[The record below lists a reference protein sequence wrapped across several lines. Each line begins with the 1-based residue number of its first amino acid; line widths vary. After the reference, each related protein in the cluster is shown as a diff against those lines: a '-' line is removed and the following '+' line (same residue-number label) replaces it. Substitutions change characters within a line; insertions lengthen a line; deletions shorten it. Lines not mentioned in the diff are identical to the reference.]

1 MKIQVKYFLLIIF
14 IIPFL
19 ISAQGYYNGEN
30 FGNRSILLSG
40 NVTGSVDDLGLAYYN
55 PARLALIEDP
65 VFTINAKAYQFS
77 NLKFENV
84 FGRDSKLDDTKFD
97 GVPSLIAGTFS
108 VEKWEKHHFAY
119 AFLSKER
126 SRLNFNINREID
138 LDNMEEDFGDQ
149 DRLFG
154 NFQIDNKRND
164 EWFGVSWGMKLK
176 ENLSIGVSTFVS
188 IFNYSGLYDL
198 RFASSFEDS
207 GVDAFNNRIKFGQNS
222 YGIFWKLGI
231 AWQLD
236 KFDLGLN
243 VDLPYLE
250 VIKNGKFQYQR
261 VVSGVDPE
269 DEDFQFYD
277 FDELE
282 TSRKTP
288 LGISFGFGWP
298 FGKNKLHFKAD
309 WHAGISEYDRL
320 VIPPTE
326 SGESGFAFNEELRS
340 VINFGIGAEFYL
352 NEKLNIYGSFST
364 DFSPVESA
372 ANLYDFIDNEDED
385 ANFDA
390 DFMHYGLGL
399 DIKLKKLKL
408 VVGTTYSTASGD
420 FSDPIDFPL
429 TDVDVPVNDDPSRIT
444 QNRWRI
450 IVGLEIPLFGY
461 DVEFK

>member
-1 MKIQVKYFLLIIF
+1 MNIRVQIIF
-14 IIPFL
+14 LAVLMTPL
-19 ISAQGYYNGEN
+19 LVKAQGYYNGEN

-40 NVTGSVDDLGLAYYN
+40 NVTGSVDDLGLTYYN

-65 VFTINAKAYQFS
+65 VFTINAKAYQVS
-77 NLKFENV
+77 SLKFQNV
-84 FGRDSKLDDTKFD
+84 FGRDSELNDTRFE
-97 GVPSLIAGTFS
+97 GVPSLISGTFG
-108 VEKWEKHHFAY
+108 VDKWEKHHFAY

-126 SRLNFNINREID
+126 SRLNFNINREVD
-138 LDNMEEDFGDQ
+138 LENVDEDFMDE
-149 DRLFG
+149 DRLVG
-154 NFQIDNKRND
+154 NFQLDNTKND
-164 EWFGVSWGMKLK
+164 EWFGVSWAMKLK

-188 IFNYSGLYDL
+188 IYDYGGLYDL

-207 GVDAFNNRIKFGQNS
+207 GVDAFNNEIKFGQNS

-231 AWQLD
+231 AWELD

-250 VIKNGKFQYQR
+250 VFGDGKFRYQR
-261 VVSGVDPE
+261 FISGVDPE
-269 DEDFQFYD
+269 GEDFQFYD
-277 FDELE
+277 FEGLE

-320 VIPPTE
+320 VIPPVE
-326 SGESGFAFNEELRS
+326 VGEAGFAFSEELRS
-340 VINFGIGAEFYL
+340 VINFGIGGEFYL

-364 DFSPVESA
+364 DFSPVKSA
-372 ANLYDFIDNEDED
+372 ANLFDLIEKDEGD

-390 DFMHYGLGL
+390 DYMHYGFGL

-408 VVGTTYSTASGD
+408 VVGTTYSTASGE
-420 FSDPIDFPL
+420 FSDPIEPPL
-429 TDVDVPVNDDPSRIT
+429 GEIPINDDPSRIT
-444 QNRWRI
+444 LNRWRI
-450 IVGLEIPLFGY
+450 IIGLEIPLFGY